1 VTERLDIAMVRR
13 GQAATRSAAQAL
25 IMAGRVTVGGAVVDK
40 AGAPVPDGAEIRVA
54 EPRRYVSRGGEKLET
69 ALRRFGVDPA
79 GRRCLDVGASTGGF
93 TDCLLRHG
101 AAAVIALDVGRA
113 QLHERLRADPRVV
126 VLERVNA
133 RTVSAPDLPFAP
145 DLVTV
150 DVSFISLR
158 LVLPPVLA
166 CASQPWLALP
176 LVKPQF
182 EAGRERVRRGVV
194 RDPAVRAE
202 VLHSLAGFVT
212 GLGAA
217 ILGVCDSSVP
227 GPAGNH
233 EYFLYLASA
242 GHPITQERNVDVD
255 AEIRAAVGGD

>member
-1 VTERLDIAMVRR
+1 
-13 GQAATRSAAQAL
+13 
-25 IMAGRVTVGGAVVDK
+25 
-40 AGAPVPDGAEIRVA
+40 
-54 EPRRYVSRGGEKLET
+54 
-69 ALRRFGVDPA
+69 
-79 GRRCLDVGASTGGF
+79 
-93 TDCLLRHG
+93 HG

-113 QLHERLRADPRVV
+113 QLHERVRADPRVV
-126 VLERVNA
+126 ALERVNA
-133 RTVSAPDLPFAP
+133 RTLAPSDLPFRP
-145 DLVTV
+145 ELVTV

-166 CASQPWLALP
+166 CASRPWRALP

-194 RDPAVRAE
+194 RDRAVRAE
-202 VLHSLAGFVT
+202 VLHSLADFVT

-227 GPAGNH
+227 GPAGNR

-242 GHPITQERNVDVD
+242 GHPITQGRKVDVD
-255 AEIRAAVGGD
+255 AEIRDAVGCG